1 MHLTQQVSPEKDG
14 SRSSYR
20 GHHGSMGWK
29 DKKITSEW
37 KGGEWL
43 VPGICWEFPLQKHC
57 TCPEFHL
64 LGLWDNLFLGHSDK
78 SVLSLRMAV
87 NNEET
92 FF

>member
-1 MHLTQQVSPEKDG
+1 MVLDPATGAIMAAWDG
-14 SRSSYR
+14 KIKKLLLSGRE
-20 GHHGSMGWK
+20 GSGLSQGFAGNSLCRN
-29 DKKITSEW
+29 T
-37 KGGEWL
+37 G
-43 VPGICWEFPLQKHC
+43 

-87 NNEET
+87 NDEET